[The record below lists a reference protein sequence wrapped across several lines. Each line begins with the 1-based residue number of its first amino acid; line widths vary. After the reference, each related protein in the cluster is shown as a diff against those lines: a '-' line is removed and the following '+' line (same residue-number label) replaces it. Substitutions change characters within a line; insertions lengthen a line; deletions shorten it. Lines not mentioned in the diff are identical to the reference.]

1 MVLFKNYRHF
11 SRDGM
16 NDDVDDDDGEDGQE
30 VEVDE
35 EELDQPQAT

>member
-1 MVLFKNYRHF
+1 
-11 SRDGM
+11 M

-30 VEVDE
+30 VEIDE